1 MSASMIY
8 KLRFHALA
16 LREWQQLDASV
27 REPLKKKL
35 QARLEQ
41 PHVPSAALRGM
52 ANCYKIKLLALGY
65 RLVYQVDD
73 EVVTVTVIAA
83 GKRDKQQV
91 YKSAIHRL

>member
-1 MSASMIY
+1 MSY

-35 QARLEQ
+35 QERLVR
-41 PHVPSAALRGM
+41 PHVPAAALRGM
-52 ANCYKIKLLALGY
+52 PNCYKIKLLALGY

-73 EVVTVTVIAA
+73 EVVTVRVIAA

-91 YKSAIHRL
+91 YKTATKRL

>member
-1 MSASMIY
+1 MSY

-35 QARLEQ
+35 QERLTH
-41 PHVPSAALRGM
+41 PHVPAAALRGM
-52 ANCYKIKLLALGY
+52 PNCYKIKLLALSY
-65 RLVYQVDD
+65 RLVYLVDD

-91 YKSAIHRL
+91 YKSATQRL

>member
-1 MSASMIY
+1 MSY

-35 QARLEQ
+35 QERLLR
-41 PHVPSAALRGM
+41 PHVPAAALRGM
-52 ANCYKIKLLALGY
+52 PNCYKIKLLALGY

-73 EVVTVTVIAA
+73 KVVTVTVIAA

-91 YKSAIHRL
+91 YKTATKRL